1 MVTVDAMRLR
11 NFTICNMGPVNGTIT
26 VNVDAL
32 PGKLTAIWGPNGS
45 GKTTVIETA
54 MLGALHRETAS
65 RGSLADLATSRTS
78 FVQSQFCG
86 AHGLEFV
93 VRQAYDA
100 ERRKASS
107 LLLGLDGRPLR
118 DAHDHDYLVGTGVD
132 EYDAWARVHLT
143 SPSVTLA
150 SQILAQEPSR
160 KLGGKGAQGLLTMS
174 APDRRDV
181 VLRALGAEVLDKRA
195 ERARDRAKEARTALD
210 RLAERIDEEGRREAS
225 VDDAQAALDTAKQ
238 AVRDAT
244 DAATRAQEA
253 LAIAQQEAASQQKQ
267 ADAAREAITVRAD
280 LEAALSSTTT
290 AIADLERRA
299 ENNRKIL
306 GDAAKIRAG
315 AARCADLET
324 TLAKVRRE
332 LAVLVEQRAAVALI
346 EMSATKDLEAARRA
360 RQVAQQAHR
369 EAAARLADREA
380 VERAVDALPDA
391 YHAREAAV
399 AEHTIAGKELTELQ
413 QRHLTRVETRIDGL
427 REGLHLIAD
436 QQTEIEAHE
445 EATQTLGADDKL
457 VTDAAS
463 APAQIEAARKRWAET
478 ETKRVQTQREYDAL
492 ERIANRAVEL
502 EANAERERVAREALA
517 EAEREV
523 KRATDAATAAAVE
536 PARVGGLHAAKA
548 AEEAAALEA
557 YAKVESALKWVAPLE
572 AAAARISEIE
582 PQIAAAREEAERMAL
597 TLRELPDPAPATDLA
612 AARQAVVTA
621 NALAHR
627 AGLFVQSAQ
636 TQAAMAEAAL
646 GRAVDSRAR
655 IQAWQMEQTTVQEQ
669 VSDWT
674 LLAEGVREVQAD
686 LADSAGPELAE
697 IANELLRTCLG
708 TRWTLSIRTLRAG
721 GKGQAIEGYDL
732 RIVDANTGREA
743 DAATYSPGERALI
756 GAACADAVALVACR
770 RNGLVGVGVTLVR
783 DECDAPLSADMAMA
797 WVEMTRRT
805 TESTRAGRTF
815 IITHNPAVRD
825 ACDSVLVVA
834 DGMVSVA
841 EPGDKQFR

>member
-1 MVTVDAMRLR
+1 MRLR
-11 NFTICNMGPVNGTIT
+11 NFTICNMGTVKGTVT
-26 VNVDAL
+26 VDVDGL

-45 GKTTVIETA
+45 GKTTVIELATQ
-54 MLGALHRETAS
+54 GALYRDTAS
-65 RGSLADLATSRTS
+65 RGSIADLATSRTS

-93 VRQAYDA
+93 VRQSYDA
-100 ERRKASS
+100 ERRKAAS

-118 DAHDHDYLVGTGVD
+118 DAHGRDYLVGTGVD
-132 EYDAWARVHLT
+132 EYDAWARVHLAA
-143 SPSVTLA
+143 PAVTLA
-150 SQILAQEPSR
+150 STILAQEPSR

-181 VLRALGAEVLDKRA
+181 VLRALGAEVLDRRA
-195 ERARDRAKEARTALD
+195 ELARDRAKEARAALD
-210 RLAERIDEEGRREAS
+210 RLAERIAEETRREAS
-225 VDDAQAALDTAKQ
+225 VEDAEAALDDAKQ
-238 AVRDAT
+238 AARDAM

-253 LAIAQQEAASQQKQ
+253 LASAQQDAAAAQQQ
-267 ADAAREAITVRAD
+267 ADAAREAVTVRAD
-280 LEAALSSTTT
+280 LEAALSTTNT

-306 GDAAKIRAG
+306 ADAVKIRTG
-315 AARCADLET
+315 AARCKELEGVLV
-324 TLAKVRRE
+324 TLRRE
-332 LAVLVEQRAAVALI
+332 LAALAEERSAAAMI
-346 EMSATKDLEAARRA
+346 EMSATKDLEAARKA
-360 RQVAQQAHR
+360 RQVAQQASR
-369 EAAARLADREA
+369 DAAARLADSDA
-380 VERAVDALPDA
+380 VERAVDALPAA
-391 YHAREAAV
+391 YDTMASAVAAHEAAIKDL
-399 AEHTIAGKELTELQ
+399 AARQ
-413 QRHLTRVETRIDGL
+413 QRHLTRVETRIGGL
-427 REGLHLIAD
+427 REGLDLIANL
-436 QQTEIEAHE
+436 QCEACEPHE
-445 EATQTLGADDKL
+445 QAAGTLADDDKQ
-457 VTDAAS
+457 VADAAG
-463 APAQIEAARKRWAET
+463 APGLLDAARKALTVLEAARSRAQK
-478 ETKRVQTQREYDAL
+478 EYDAL
-492 ERIANRAVEL
+492 ERIANRGPELAKAAEQDHAARAVVVAAEQEVLRAIAAL
-502 EANAERERVAREALA
+502 EVAKE
-517 EAEREV
+517 
-523 KRATDAATAAAVE
+523 E
-536 PARVGGLHAAKA
+536 PARVGVLHATTAA
-548 AEEAAALEA
+548 AEANAATEYARLEPI
-557 YAKVESALKWVAPLE
+557 LRWVAPLE
-572 AAAARISEIE
+572 AAAARIAEID
-582 PQIAAAREEAERMAL
+582 PQIDAARAEAERMA
-597 TLRELPDPAPATDLA
+597 TALRELPVNAPLGDVN
-612 AARQAVVTA
+612 AARQAVTTN

-636 TQAAMAEAAL
+636 TQAAIAEATL
-646 GRAVDSRAR
+646 GRAVESRAR
-655 IQAWQMEQTTVQEQ
+655 VQAWQVEQTTVQEQ

-697 IANELLRTCLG
+697 IANELMRTCLG
-708 TRWTLSIRTLRAG
+708 TRWTVSVRTLRAG

-834 DGMVSVA
+834 DGVVTVA
-841 EPGDKQFR
+841 EPGSRLFS